1 LPRNPTPG
9 PAGHAFLYGHV
20 WVTLA
25 VLVWHS
31 QYGIW
36 AFLLLSRFFIPK
48 GQISKVPADGDV
60 RFAPRWK
67 WRGSC
72 SSWLPPGRRNWENT
86 LFCSP
91 KTSPGIMRVRKG
103 FRSKRRTLNDT
114 RTTQAVQSGADYPEA
129 SRCGGHVGGRQDD
142 WGGVPGVG
150 N

>member
-1 LPRNPTPG
+1 MPRNPTPG
-9 PAGHAFLYGHV
+9 PAGDAFLYGHV

-67 WRGSC
+67 WRRSC
-72 SSWLPPGRRNWENT
+72 SSWLPPGGRKYELTQTLLSLVPLAAAWET
-86 LFCSP
+86 KLGKHLSGWW
-91 KTSPGIMRVRKG
+91 SRVSTGKV
-103 FRSKRRTLNDT
+103 L
-114 RTTQAVQSGADYPEA
+114 
-129 SRCGGHVGGRQDD
+129 C
-142 WGGVPGVG
+142 
-150 N
+150 